1 MIYVCTLRVRH
12 TCPSPVGRPHTGG
25 HLHTPLHCSVLQP
38 FSHYAQL
45 PLQLPLSPAQPTV
58 LSSQRTG
65 RSEISQ
71 MLSTTHV
78 RMYVRTYTCT
88 HTHRQNS
95 YSARTH
101 RQHITVCSM
110 YICTHTHC
118 MYIRISVLLRV
129 CIRSGA
135 HTCTYKLC
143 Y

>member
-1 MIYVCTLRVRH
+1 MIYVCKLRVRH

-78 RMYVRTYTCT
+78 HTYVRTYIHMHTYTLTEQLQCKNTQATHNCTLYVHMHT
-88 HTHRQNS
+88 HTLYVR
-95 YSARTH
+95 
-101 RQHITVCSM
+101 M
-110 YICTHTHC
+110 YILVFC
-118 MYIRISVLLRV
+118 
-129 CIRSGA
+129 
-135 HTCTYKLC
+135 
-143 Y
+143 